1 MSKELQIFHEYLQKK
16 GLKLTKPREII
27 LEEVFYTKKHFNVD
41 ELYDQ
46 IKRKYDNVSRAT
58 VYRTIPL
65 LIEANLIKNALR
77 CAAKDHYEHIYGS
90 VNHFHLVCKQCGK
103 IIEEDLNEVEEVLQ
117 KYAELHNFKI
127 EEFIRWRQ
135 PLLRCLLPRNFF
147 PSMR

>member
-1 MSKELQIFHEYLQKK
+1 MSKELQIFHEFLQKK

-27 LEEVFYTKKHFNVD
+27 LEEVFHTNKHFNVD

-46 IKRKYDNVSRAT
+46 IRRKYENVSRAT

-90 VNHFHLVCKQCGK
+90 SNHFHLVCKKCGK
-103 IIEEDLNEVEEVLQ
+103 IIEEDLKEVEEVLQ
-117 KYAELHNFKI
+117 KYAKLHNFKI
-127 EEFIRWRQ
+127 EEFNIGANGYCSDCRKD
-135 PLLRCLLPRNFF
+135 N
-147 PSMR
+147 

>member
-127 EEFIRWRQ
+127 EEFNIGANGY
-135 PLLRCLLPRNFF
+135 CSDCKKDN
-147 PSMR
+147 